1 MPRPRKWRRV
11 CKLPVISEFSPL
23 KNIDV
28 ECVVMTVE
36 EYETIRLMDLE
47 KLSQEMTAE
56 IMGVARST
64 VQRIYEDARGKL
76 ADCIVNGKKLKIE
89 GGDYKLCD
97 EFDDRGCG
105 NCRCHRRHLEDK

>member
-11 CKLPVISEFSPL
+11 CKLPIINEFSPL
-23 KNIDV
+23 NKIDGDYV
-28 ECVVMTVE
+28 IMTVE

-64 VQRIYEDARGKL
+64 VQRIYEDAREKL
-76 ADCIVNGKKLKIE
+76 ADCIVNGKRLKIE
-89 GGDYKLCD
+89 GGDYKLCE
-97 EFDDRGCG
+97 EFEEDKRCG
-105 NCRCHRRHLEDK
+105 NCRCHRRYLEK

>member
-11 CKLPVISEFSPL
+11 CKLPKINQFSPSN
-23 KNIDV
+23 NINV
-28 ECVVMTVE
+28 EYVIMTVE

-76 ADCIVNGKKLKIE
+76 ADCIVNGKGLKIE
-89 GGDYKLCD
+89 GGDYKLCE
-97 EFDDRGCG
+97 EFDGDRKCG
-105 NCRCHRRHLEDK
+105 NGRCHRRHLEK